1 MYWHYTSIRKSR
13 FETIKNFLA
22 LWKWF
27 RILFSCRWLPKVIR
41 PLLQKNRQ
49 NLTINIQKVK
59 AEGGHRK
66 KNPKSELI
74 LSESNSPKKT
84 HSNKNGY
91 VNGTTGKGTESH
103 RHYRN
108 IANGINQNN
117 NHHTARNGCLLSNGY
132 ATGKSKEQ
140 SQPENQHI
148 KVSSLQCQVKS
159 VVFKVG
165 VCTNYRNHQTS
176 LGSPNLL
183 GLYQVYLA
191 MRENGAQARTYDTGL
206 KSHW

>member
-1 MYWHYTSIRKSR
+1 MTLVAKESTKPHNKHSKSKSR
-13 FETIKNFLA
+13 
-22 LWKWF
+22 
-27 RILFSCRWLPKVIR
+27 R
-41 PLLQKNRQ
+41 
-49 NLTINIQKVK
+49 
-59 AEGGHRK
+59 GHRK

-84 HSNKNGY
+84 NSNKNGH

-148 KVSSLQCQVKS
+148 KVSCLQCQVKS
-159 VVFKVG
+159 VVFKVR
-165 VCTNYRNHQTS
+165 VCANYRNHQTS
-176 LGSPNLL
+176 LGLLKSVGFVPSLLSPVN
-183 GLYQVYLA
+183 
-191 MRENGAQARTYDTGL
+191 RENGP
-206 KSHW
+206 